1 MREAVTVSR
10 EEEETRGGERE
21 RMAVGTSIG
30 SKEKISLYFGTEP
43 TDIADRLPADK
54 PPLAFILLAGEEE
67 KSAGGWTGGLSIGE
81 RWNIPRLCAISV
93 IRGGDVGWRRFLFSL
108 FSSC

>member
-10 EEEETRGGERE
+10 EGEGTKREDTIERRG
-21 RMAVGTSIG
+21 RMVVGTSIG

-67 KSAGGWTGGLSIGE
+67 KSAGGELEDSRSANVEI
-81 RWNIPRLCAISV
+81 
-93 IRGGDVGWRRFLFSL
+93 FLGFAPSP
-108 FSSC
+108 

>member
-10 EEEETRGGERE
+10 EEEGETRGNDRERMEKRERE
-21 RMAVGTSIG
+21 RMVVGTSIG

-67 KSAGGWTGGLSIGE
+67 KSAEGE
-81 RWNIPRLCAISV
+81 LEDSRSANVEI
-93 IRGGDVGWRRFLFSL
+93 FLGFAPSP
-108 FSSC
+108 

>member
-1 MREAVTVSR
+1 MYRISFRGSASKHTMREAVTVSR

-81 RWNIPRLCAISV
+81 R
-93 IRGGDVGWRRFLFSL
+93 
-108 FSSC
+108 